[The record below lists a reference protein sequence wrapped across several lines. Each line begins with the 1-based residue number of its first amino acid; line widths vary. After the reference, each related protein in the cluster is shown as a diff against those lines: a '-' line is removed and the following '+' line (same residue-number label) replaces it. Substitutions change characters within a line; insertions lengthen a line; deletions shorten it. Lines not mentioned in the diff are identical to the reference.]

1 MSASIQVKH
10 LCLDVPNFEQRDREA
25 KTWLQT
31 LLGAATARPKRRF
44 RRLLDDISFTVEE
57 GDRLALIG
65 SNGAGKS
72 TLLRVLTG
80 AFVPTEGELKVTGTR
95 QALLNIKLGFKNHAT
110 LVENIYLRGTAMG
123 IPSKQLRGLVHSVL
137 DFAGLQEKAQ
147 DRLYTLSSG
156 QRMRLGFAIATAV
169 SQDIILMDEWLGAG
183 DAAFLDRARER
194 MNDRVAGSKIVIL
207 ASHNA
212 KLVKRICNK
221 GLVLNGGRIQFY
233 GDVDEAMETYKSQVK
248 EAKGTKDDKKKKVK
262 KAAAKKPAAKKD
274 ATKKPAAKPSTDE
287 KAVDKTSSASKVAPA
302 KPAKTDSPAK
312 AAEKKPPADTAGN
325 TDKAPK
331 DSAVTPVQAER
342 VKEEGPPTPS
352 APKAD

>member
-10 LCLDVPNFEQRDREA
+10 LCLDVPNFVQRDREA

-31 LLGAATARPKRRF
+31 LLGAATARPQRKF
-44 RRLLDDISFTVEE
+44 RRLLDDITFTVEE
-57 GDRLALIG
+57 GDRVALIG
-65 SNGAGKS
+65 RNGAGKS

-123 IPSKQLRGLVHSVL
+123 ISSKKLRDLVPAVL
-137 DFAGLQEKAQ
+137 DFAGLKDKAQ

-183 DAAFLDRARER
+183 DAAFLERARER
-194 MNDRVAGSKIVIL
+194 MNDRVEGSKIVIL

-221 GLVLNGGRIQFY
+221 GLVLNGGRVQFY
-233 GDVDEAMETYKSQVK
+233 GDVDEALDVYKTQVK
-248 EAKGTKDDKKKKVK
+248 ASKPAKSGATKKKKPKK
-262 KAAAKKPAAKKD
+262 KAVAKSGKVPKD
-274 ATKKPAAKPSTDE
+274 SK
-287 KAVDKTSSASKVAPA
+287 ASKAGPDS
-302 KPAKTDSPAK
+302 KTKTRHADG
-312 AAEKKPPADTAGN
+312 AEGKPPAPV
-325 TDKAPK
+325 APPA
-331 DSAVTPVQAER
+331 DAE
-342 VKEEGPPTPS
+342 
-352 APKAD
+352 

>member
-10 LCLDVPNFEQRDREA
+10 LCLDVPNFVQRDREA

-31 LLGAATARPKRRF
+31 LLGAATARPQRQF
-44 RRLLDDISFTVEE
+44 RRLLDDINFTVEE
-57 GDRLALIG
+57 GDRVALIG
-65 SNGAGKS
+65 RNGAGKS

-80 AFVPTEGELKVTGTR
+80 AFVPTQGELKVVGTR

-123 IPSKQLRGLVHSVL
+123 ISSKKLRDLVPAVL
-137 DFAGLQEKAQ
+137 DFAGLKEKAQ

-183 DAAFLDRARER
+183 DAAFLERARER
-194 MNDRVAGSKIVIL
+194 MNDRVEGAKIVIL

-221 GLVLNGGRIQFY
+221 GLVLSGGRVQFY
-233 GDVDEAMETYKSQVK
+233 GDVDEALDLYKTQVK
-248 EAKGTKDDKKKKVK
+248 DGKKAKKDG
-262 KAAAKKPAAKKD
+262 AAAKKPKN
-274 ATKKPAAKPSTDE
+274 KPAAKKTGVSGPVKPKISDPP
-287 KAVDKTSSASKVAPA
+287 KATSAAASD
-302 KPAKTDSPAK
+302 KPAK
-312 AAEKKPPADTAGN
+312 
-325 TDKAPK
+325 APK
-331 DSAVTPVQAER
+331 PASGQVS
-342 VKEEGPPTPS
+342 PS
-352 APKAD
+352 AGVPAATPPDRE